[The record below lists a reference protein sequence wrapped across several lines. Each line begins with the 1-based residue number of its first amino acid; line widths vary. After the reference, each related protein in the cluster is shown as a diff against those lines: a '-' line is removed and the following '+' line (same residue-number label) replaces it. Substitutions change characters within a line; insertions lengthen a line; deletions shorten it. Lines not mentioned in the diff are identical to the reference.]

1 MEARGR
7 VQLVPERLIRWS
19 MWGHQVTTPTWLRR
33 RQMRERRGWGGAIA
47 NRRQPENKVTGE
59 LAAMRVG
66 WRRRR
71 WKTREGRRTVRLEQL
86 ISADLVSRDVEMVVR
101 RRLQRE

>member
-1 MEARGR
+1 
-7 VQLVPERLIRWS
+7 
-19 MWGHQVTTPTWLRR
+19 
-33 RQMRERRGWGGAIA
+33 MRKRRGWGRAIA
-47 NRRQPENKVTGE
+47 DRRQPENKVTGE
-59 LAAMRVG
+59 LAAKRVG

-86 ISADLVSRDVEMVVR
+86 FSADLVSRDVEMVVR

>member
-1 MEARGR
+1 
-7 VQLVPERLIRWS
+7 
-19 MWGHQVTTPTWLRR
+19 
-33 RQMRERRGWGGAIA
+33 MRKRRGWGRAIA
-47 NRRQPENKVTGE
+47 DRRQPENKVTGE

-86 ISADLVSRDVEMVVR
+86 FSADLVSRDVEMVVR

>member
-1 MEARGR
+1 M
-7 VQLVPERLIRWS
+7 
-19 MWGHQVTTPTWLRR
+19 TTPTWLRR
-33 RQMRERRGWGGAIA
+33 RQMRERRGWGRAIA
-47 NRRQPENKVTGE
+47 DRRQPENKVTGE

-86 ISADLVSRDVEMVVR
+86 FSADLVSRDVEMVVR

>member
-1 MEARGR
+1 MRK
-7 VQLVPERLIRWS
+7 
-19 MWGHQVTTPTWLRR
+19 
-33 RQMRERRGWGGAIA
+33 RQGWGRAIA
-47 NRRQPENKVTGE
+47 DRRQPENKVTGE
-59 LAAMRVG
+59 LAAKRVG

-86 ISADLVSRDVEMVVR
+86 FSADLVSRDVEMVVR

>member
-1 MEARGR
+1 M
-7 VQLVPERLIRWS
+7 
-19 MWGHQVTTPTWLRR
+19 TTPTWLRR
-33 RQMRERRGWGGAIA
+33 RQMRKRRGWGRAIA
-47 NRRQPENKVTGE
+47 DRRQPENKVTGE

-86 ISADLVSRDVEMVVR
+86 FSADLVSRDVEMVVR